1 MRYVGID
8 YGDKKVGIA
17 LGSEG
22 GTMAFPETVLK
33 NDPTLFA
40 MVRALAKEYG
50 DRVVIG
56 DSRANDG
63 SENPIAKEARAF
75 GTRLEA
81 DGVTVAYE
89 PEFYT
94 SREAER
100 IQGRNSMSDA
110 SAAAIM
116 LTSYLRRTTR

>member
-1 MRYVGID
+1 MRYIGID

-17 LGSEG
+17 LSNEG
-22 GTMAFPETVLK
+22 GTMAFPEEVLK
-33 NDPTLFA
+33 NDPSLFA
-40 MVRALAKEYG
+40 VVRALAKEHG
-50 DRVVIG
+50 DCVVIG

-63 SENPIAKEARAF
+63 SDNPIAKEARAF
-75 GTRLEA
+75 GARLHA
-81 DGVTVAYE
+81 DGVAVFYE

-116 LTSYLRRTTR
+116 LTSYLRRVTR